1 MKKIV
6 MWAGVVCLAAVA
18 AGCATSSGQ
27 TASNTGKMKERLVN
41 RDQLIQASDQ
51 RRLEA
56 AMVSAETRNQQQNQA
71 GASAN
76 P

>member
-1 MKKIV
+1 MRKIV
-6 MWAGVVCLAAVA
+6 MWTGVVCLAGVA
-18 AGCATSSGQ
+18 AGCATTSGQ
-27 TASNTGKMKERLVN
+27 TASNTDKMHERLVN
-41 RDQLIQASDQ
+41 RDRLIQASDQ

-56 AMVSAETRNQQQNQA
+56 AMVSAETRSQQENQA